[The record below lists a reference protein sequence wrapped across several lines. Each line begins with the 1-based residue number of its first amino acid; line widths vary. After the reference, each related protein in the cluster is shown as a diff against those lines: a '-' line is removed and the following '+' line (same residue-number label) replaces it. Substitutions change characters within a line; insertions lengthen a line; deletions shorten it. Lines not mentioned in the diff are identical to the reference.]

1 MKMMFIGDIV
11 GSGGRKAVM
20 ELVPELRRKH
30 NLSLVIANAE
40 NSAAGSGITA
50 NIARELSKVVDVIT
64 TGDHVWD
71 QKGFDSEVGTLGNFV
86 RPANYH
92 PNQPGCGWKIF
103 NNPAGGDFAVIALQG
118 QLFMRECAKSPFIAV
133 QEILN
138 AIPVRIKNIFVDFH
152 AEATSEKRAM
162 GYLLEGKVTAVFGTH
177 THIQTADEQVLP
189 GGTAIIADAGM
200 VGGVRSVLGRDV
212 DAVLLK
218 FTSGMPNRLPVVE
231 NNIMLN
237 AVIVTYD
244 YNTGRASAI
253 ERISEIYN
261 PA

>member
-1 MKMMFIGDIV
+1 MCFTDLHTHI
-11 GSGGRKAVM
+11 
-20 ELVPELRRKH
+20 L
-30 NLSLVIANAE
+30 ANVDDGAE
-40 NSAAGSGITA
+40 NEAEMYDLLDTMYRDGTRCICCTPHYHPGYYGENQKKSLDKFQQ
-50 NIARELSKVVDVIT
+50 LSKYADSRYPDLKLCLGNELHYSQGCLEWIE
-64 TGDHVWD
+64 
-71 QKGFDSEVGTLGNFV
+71 KGFCRTLNGS
-86 RPANYH
+86 RY
-92 PNQPGCGWKIF
+92 
-103 NNPAGGDFAVIALQG
+103 
-118 QLFMRECAKSPFIAV
+118 
-133 QEILN
+133 IL
-138 AIPVRIKNIFVDFH
+138 VDFH

-212 DAVLLK
+212 DAVLKK

>member
-1 MKMMFIGDIV
+1 
-11 GSGGRKAVM
+11 
-20 ELVPELRRKH
+20 
-30 NLSLVIANAE
+30 
-40 NSAAGSGITA
+40 
-50 NIARELSKVVDVIT
+50 
-64 TGDHVWD
+64 
-71 QKGFDSEVGTLGNFV
+71 
-86 RPANYH
+86 
-92 PNQPGCGWKIF
+92 
-103 NNPAGGDFAVIALQG
+103 
-118 QLFMRECAKSPFIAV
+118 
-133 QEILN
+133 
-138 AIPVRIKNIFVDFH
+138 
-152 AEATSEKRAM
+152 M

-212 DAVLLK
+212 DAVLKK

>member
-50 NIARELSKVVDVIT
+50 NIVRELSKVVDVIT
-64 TGDHVWD
+64 AGDHVWD
-71 QKGFDSEVGTLGNFV
+71 QKGFENEVGSLHNFI

-92 PNQPGCGWKIF
+92 QEQPGIGWKIF

-118 QLFMRECAKSPFIAV
+118 QIFMRECARSPFVTIN
-133 QEILN
+133 EILN
-138 AIPVRIKNIFVDFH
+138 NIPVRIKNIFVDFH

-162 GYLLEGKVTAVFGTH
+162 GYFLENRVTAVFGTH
-177 THIQTADEQVLP
+177 THIQTADEQILP
-189 GGTAIIADAGM
+189 GGTAIIADTGM
-200 VGGVRSVLGRDV
+200 VGGARSVLGREV
-212 DAVLLK
+212 DAVLKK
-218 FTSGMPNRLPVVE
+218 FSSGMPNRLPVVE
-231 NNIMLN
+231 KNIILN
-237 AVIVTYD
+237 AVVVTYD